1 MSKSAVV
8 VTCLFLL
15 LNTLPMAAAQSPA
28 PPPDYTL
35 MCDSTNARIEV
46 DPNTPIL
53 PEGSVECTVANRE
66 NYVIEL
72 SIETELDLVE
82 TQHLT
87 SIEVGAGAEETFEV
101 SLKGKDEMLMTYLQL
116 KVVTKVTK
124 TASLDY
130 SDDESVTSSLII
142 SILQYAG
149 FTIQEHQA
157 NEDVKLIDGDE
168 MQLSYTITNTGNGMD
183 FIFFNSRSF
192 ATPVCDET
200 KRQELN
206 GGGTQCELST
216 PVSDDC
222 DEELFAKDA
231 DYPEGNVNVKWM
243 LDVDES
249 FTRTLS
255 FAGDMENTSCW
266 PTDSNG
272 DYNLEFTQETRVIS
286 DFQRGYFSSSEGFT
300 GNNNWTIIETNVDVT
315 MNNERGIINA
325 VVPGFEAILA
335 LVAMCVAFVRC
346 PIEQHS

>member
-15 LNTLPMAAAQSPA
+15 LNTLPMVAAQAQA

-35 MCDSTNARIEV
+35 ICDSTNARIEV
-46 DPNTPIL
+46 DPNTPIH
-53 PEGSVECTVANRE
+53 PKGSVECTVANRE
-66 NYVIEL
+66 NYAIEL
-72 SIETELDLVE
+72 SIETELNLIE
-82 TQHLT
+82 SQHPN
-87 SIEVGAGAEETFEV
+87 SIEVGGGSEETFEV
-101 SLKGKDEMLMTYLQL
+101 SLKGKDEMMMGSFQL

-124 TASLDY
+124 TAGFDY
-130 SDDESVTSSLII
+130 SDDDSVTSKLMI

-168 MQLSYTITNTGNGMD
+168 LQLSYTITNTGNGMD
-183 FIFFNSRSF
+183 FIFFNSKSF
-192 ATPVCDET
+192 ATPVCDDT

-206 GGGTQCELST
+206 NGDTLCELST

-222 DEELFAKDA
+222 DEELVAKDA
-231 DYPEGNVNVKWM
+231 DHPEGNVNGRWM

-249 FTRTLS
+249 FTRTIT
-255 FAGDMENTSCW
+255 FAGNMENTSCW

-272 DYNLEFTQETRVIS
+272 NYNLDFTQETRVGS
-286 DFQRGYFSSSEGFT
+286 DFQQG
-300 GNNNWTIIETNVDVT
+300 WTIIETNVDVT

-325 VVPGFEAILA
+325 VVPGFEAVLT
-335 LVAMCVAFVRC
+335 LLAMCVALVRC
-346 PIEQHS
+346 PIEQHC